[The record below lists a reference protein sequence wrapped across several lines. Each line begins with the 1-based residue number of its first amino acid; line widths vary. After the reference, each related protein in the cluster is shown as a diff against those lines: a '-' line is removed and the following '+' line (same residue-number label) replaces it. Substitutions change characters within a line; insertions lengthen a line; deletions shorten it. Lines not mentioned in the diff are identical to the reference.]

1 MSEWSLAMND
11 APQGLVLEPILFNI
25 FINDIDSGVEC
36 TLSKFADDI
45 KLWRAVNAPEG
56 QDAIQR
62 DKDRL
67 DLWDQVNL
75 MRFNES
81 KCKIRHPG

>member
-36 TLSKFADDI
+36 TLSIFPDDT
-45 KLWRAVNAPEG
+45 KL
-56 QDAIQR
+56 
-62 DKDRL
+62 
-67 DLWDQVNL
+67 QVAGIPV
-75 MRFNES
+75 S
-81 KCKIRHPG
+81 VSCKHSPMLPFRGHMICYRNGLEETL